1 LRAIRASVRFHRS
14 REAAFHSIYREIVVK
29 PFRSAGASGLRDG
42 TRSPVVGPPFRS
54 AWWLPGAHAATL
66 WGKFGRQEPELPVR
80 WETVEMSDGDFVELA
95 HYDASRN
102 DASRNDASRNAA
114 SHNASPHNAA
124 PHNAAPRN
132 AAAPPSAGSLA
143 NDRTP
148 RLFILHGLE
157 GGVNSNYVRG
167 LMREAGARGWNATLM
182 LYRTCGPTPNRLK
195 RSYHSGETSDPLTII
210 AKFALQQP
218 LAPIGAVGVSL
229 GGNVLCKLL
238 GQSGDALPVQL
249 QAAAAISAPFDLARA
264 SRYIGRGFG
273 RVYENAFLRS
283 LVPKAVQKIGRHP
296 ELSSLKPI
304 HNARTIWE
312 FDDEFTSPVHGF
324 ANAADYY
331 AQSSSLQFLSGIRR
345 PTLLLSAADDPFLP
359 REVLDEVRAAT
370 TGNAVITIDFPAHGG
385 HVGFVGGSAPWRP
398 SYYAEPRAVE
408 FIAQHLRELNFNSIP
423 TSSHRHHEER

>member
-1 LRAIRASVRFHRS
+1 MA
-14 REAAFHSIYREIVVK
+14 
-29 PFRSAGASGLRDG
+29 
-42 TRSPVVGPPFRS
+42 PFRS

-66 WGKFGRQEPELPVR
+66 WGKFGRNEPELPVR

-95 HYDASRN
+95 HYDVARHSALRHESSRHESSRHESSRH
-102 DASRNDASRNAA
+102 DAPNSNV
-114 SHNASPHNAA
+114 
-124 PHNAAPRN
+124 
-132 AAAPPSAGSLA
+132 PPSDAESFASDG
-143 NDRTP
+143 TP
-148 RLFILHGLE
+148 RLLILHGLE

-167 LMREAGARGWNATLM
+167 LMREVHARGWNATLM
-182 LYRTCGPTPNRLK
+182 LFRSCGPTPNRLT
-195 RSYHSGETSDPLTII
+195 RSYHSGETSDPLAII
-210 AKFALQQP
+210 EKFAQQQP
-218 LAPIGAVGVSL
+218 LAPIGVVGVSL

-238 GQSGDALPVQL
+238 GELGDALPVQL

-304 HNARTIWE
+304 HGARTIWE

-345 PTLLLSAADDPFLP
+345 PTLLLSAVDDPFLP
-359 REVLDEVRAAT
+359 PAVLEDVRAAT
-370 TGNAVITIDFPAHGG
+370 AGNSAVTIDFPANGG

-408 FIAQHLRELNFNSIP
+408 FIAQHLF
-423 TSSHRHHEER
+423 HVHHEAR